1 MEFPTLSDTGREL
14 PIHPKAIAFDMDGTL
29 LDYDGHLSDS
39 VARAIRLI
47 VKSGI
52 KVFLI
57 SGRLESACVR
67 YWEELQL
74 DTPIAGCNGAYISFP
89 GEKPFVDHRLTAEAR
104 DIVLD
109 FDLQTNQYVNY
120 YSENVVYTLHDGPE
134 RDNYSRHFSL
144 VTLASGPEEIR
155 ALPLPS
161 KCIAITAECD
171 QQRYLDMLRASL
183 GGSADLTVSNSRFI
197 EIIPHQAN
205 KGNGLM
211 ALSEWSGIPVDN
223 FIAVGDGMN
232 DLPMFA
238 KAGFA
243 IAFKSGDPRLAEHVD
258 MMLPPLWEDGMEIL
272 AKCVLGMTNSG
283 RFLTPRSR
291 RFFKD

>member
-1 MEFPTLSDTGREL
+1 MEFPTLSDTGKEL

-29 LDYDGHLSDS
+29 LDYDGHLSES
-39 VARAIRLI
+39 VARAIHLI

-57 SGRLESACVR
+57 SGRLENACVR

-74 DTPIAGCNGAYISFP
+74 DTPIAGCNGAYIAFP
-89 GEKPFVDHRLTAEAR
+89 GEKPFVDHRLTTEAR
-104 DIVLD
+104 DTVLA
-109 FDLQTNQYVNY
+109 FDLEHNQYVNY
-120 YSENVVYTLHDGPE
+120 CIENAVYSLHDGPE
-134 RDNYSRHFSL
+134 RDNYSRQFSL
-144 VTLASGPEEIR
+144 VTLASGPDEIR

-161 KCIAITAECD
+161 KCLVITAESD
-171 QQRYLDMLRASL
+171 QKRYLDMLHTSL
-183 GGSADLTVSNSRFI
+183 GGIADVTVSNTRFI
-197 EIIPHQAN
+197 EIIPQIAN
-205 KGNGLM
+205 KGDGLM
-211 ALSEWSGIPVDN
+211 ELSAWSGIPPEH

-243 IAFKSGDPRLAEHVD
+243 IAFKSGDPRLADHVD

-291 RFFKD
+291 RFFKK